1 MKLLVTIISI
11 VVLSCFAFA
20 KYSLQDSRPSG
31 EQNGKGEKA
40 TYTAS
45 FQDPLTESMKR
56 GAEIYTEYCIQCH
69 LGQGEGVKGT
79 FPPLANSDW
88 LLPEKRKE
96 AIRVVKYGQSG
107 EIKVNGEAYNGI
119 MAELGLYDDEVAD
132 VMNYILNNWGNT
144 GDTLVTEE
152 EVKKVEKS

>member
-1 MKLLVTIISI
+1 MKLLITGISA

-20 KYSLQDSRPSG
+20 KA
-31 EQNGKGEKA
+31 EKGIYEV
-40 TYTAS
+40 TS
-45 FQDPLTESMKR
+45 QDPLTESMKR

-107 EIKVNGEAYNGI
+107 EIKVNDDTYNGV

-144 GDTLVTEE
+144 SKTLVTED
-152 EVKKVEKS
+152 EVKKVDKS

>member
-1 MKLLVTIISI
+1 MKLMITVISA
-11 VVLSCFAFA
+11 VVLSFFAFA
-20 KYSLQDSRPSG
+20 KV
-31 EQNGKGEKA
+31 EKEA
-40 TYTAS
+40 YVLTS
-45 FQDPLTESMKR
+45 QDPLTESMKR

-107 EIKVNGEAYNGI
+107 EIKVNGETYNGV

-144 GDTLVTEE
+144 SETLVTEE

>member
-1 MKLLVTIISI
+1 MKLMITVISA
-11 VVLSCFAFA
+11 VVLSFFAFA
-20 KYSLQDSRPSG
+20 KV
-31 EQNGKGEKA
+31 EKEA
-40 TYTAS
+40 YVLTS
-45 FQDPLTESMKR
+45 QDPLTESMKR

-107 EIKVNGEAYNGI
+107 EIKVNGETYNGV

-144 GDTLVTEE
+144 SESLVTEE